1 MTSSIT
7 ALTTNISLITGT
19 KTTDVTVQSEVPI
32 KEWIADVVD
41 FVSSVHRGADIGF
54 DFDGDNVWTLAPVG
68 APPIERAHN
77 LNSAGIVDGALVQ
90 LVSVSHTE
98 RYRPLVEDVID
109 GVAVLNPNTAFNR
122 ADVTK
127 WVNGLIPVVGAGVA
141 AAAVVGWS
149 ANPGQRLWWGPA
161 VLVLAVALGAAGM
174 HLWRRYDQVH
184 TAESLFVAATILAAT
199 GAALT
204 VPLSRDA
211 TWLGAP
217 NLAGAG
223 FALFACALF
232 LRGGPLRRHTV
243 TTTVA
248 TGGLVATLIALSMGY
263 GWHQWIWPAVIALGL
278 FLITSAA
285 KLTVLFARF
294 TLPPIPAA
302 GEPVDVDD
310 LLDPV
315 IDSAAEAANDPGRQ
329 SWRAVLESVP
339 SSSARLVERSALA
352 QQLLTGFV
360 WVGSATLA
368 LGAVMTF
375 QPGHFLWHSSI
386 VAALCAVTSA
396 LRSRFYAN
404 RRCAWALLTAS
415 AAIAIGCAAKL
426 IAWHPADTAAVTA
439 GLLAVTTTVIVGI
452 AATRDVKRISPITK
466 KTLERF
472 DGLTI
477 AAIVP
482 LLFWVAGV
490 YDLVRNLVF

>member
-1 MTSSIT
+1 M
-7 ALTTNISLITGT
+7 
-19 KTTDVTVQSEVPI
+19 
-32 KEWIADVVD
+32 
-41 FVSSVHRGADIGF
+41 
-54 DFDGDNVWTLAPVG
+54 
-68 APPIERAHN
+68 
-77 LNSAGIVDGALVQ
+77 
-90 LVSVSHTE
+90 
-98 RYRPLVEDVID
+98 
-109 GVAVLNPNTAFNR
+109 
-122 ADVTK
+122 
-127 WVNGLIPVVGAGVA
+127 
-141 AAAVVGWS
+141 
-149 ANPGQRLWWGPA
+149 
-161 VLVLAVALGAAGM
+161 
-174 HLWRRYDQVH
+174 
-184 TAESLFVAATILAAT
+184 
-199 GAALT
+199 
-204 VPLSRDA
+204 
-211 TWLGAP
+211 
-217 NLAGAG
+217 
-223 FALFACALF
+223 
-232 LRGGPLRRHTV
+232 
-243 TTTVA
+243 A

-329 SWRAVLESVP
+329 SWRAILESVP

-375 QPGHFLWHSSI
+375 QSGHFLWHSSI

-426 IAWHPADTAAVTA
+426 IAWHPADTPAVTA